1 MRCPL
6 IHGLDG
12 MMMNII
18 NSNSFENVLQN
29 KMDVILSKLIWKSKS
44 KMFLSRHSLQHSLLR
59 EWHKIANESRGPYS
73 PSGDDWPFSLWSKTS
88 RSDWLNL
95 DLSVKPRI
103 EGPTKVGTMTVM
115 GWRSE
120 VTSVHPSEYLDVGYH
135 ASWPVVWSD
144 DDKVAAAY
152 VPPVSSQLLWQILSI
167 INPQDT

>member
-73 PSGDDWPFSLWSKTS
+73 PSGDD
-88 RSDWLNL
+88 
-95 DLSVKPRI
+95 
-103 EGPTKVGTMTVM
+103 
-115 GWRSE
+115 
-120 VTSVHPSEYLDVGYH
+120 
-135 ASWPVVWSD
+135 
-144 DDKVAAAY
+144 
-152 VPPVSSQLLWQILSI
+152 
-167 INPQDT
+167 